1 MSLFPLDLSSIP
13 LISAADIDAMDLGT
27 AIQLVQG
34 QRAVLLE
41 DLVKDQLKEI
51 QDRNH
56 KIQALNTTISSA
68 RELMSQFGEKDGTD
82 KKISDLIEKEKKSI
96 RNTEEWKAD
105 NENYRESQVKENGTA
120 IQIQKEKQK
129 SAHAEA
135 RNLSEELS
143 LIRNSSENSRKIKE
157 MKENIEKPTREF
169 NQASLE
175 ISKLE
180 KIIDLEFNDGETKS
194 GAYLENLKNSAMY
207 ANLEIDVKNRGE
219 LQTLVENIKSEIDT
233 LSNTQ
238 QMDMVRLQNY
248 TNKYNDTFEVRTN
261 MLNKEHEVTSKI
273 NNNIR

>member
-105 NENYRESQVKENGTA
+105 NKNYRESQVKENGTA

-135 RNLSEELS
+135 RNLSGELS

-157 MKENIEKPTREF
+157 MKENIEKATREF

>member
-157 MKENIEKPTREF
+157 TKENIEKATREF

-233 LSNTQ
+233 LSNSQ